1 MKPYIVF
8 LMLISGPLLAQDYSR
23 QLTLNNVVTSGVI
36 SDQKATESILAI
48 NKVQPGATALYTA
61 GRSVIFQPGFLA
73 LAGSVVTASVEVVTS
88 SALAVDGPGLSAR
101 AYPNPFV
108 DQTTVEYTLP
118 MGGRISH
125 KLMDVK
131 GKILRQSEDGEDQT
145 PGRHQT
151 RIEGGNLLPGIYLY
165 QLRTG
170 SLTRTLK
177 LIKK

>member
-1 MKPYIVF
+1 MKRYLVL

-23 QLTLNNVVTSGVI
+23 QLTLHNEVTSGVI
-36 SDQKATESILAI
+36 SDQKATESIVAI
-48 NKVQPGATALYTA
+48 HTVQPGGTALYTA
-61 GRSVIFQPGFLA
+61 GKSVTFQPGFLA
-73 LAGSVVTASVEVVTS
+73 QAGSVVTATIEVVP
-88 SALAVDGPGLSAR
+88 SALAVDRPGLSAR

-131 GKILRQSEDGEDQT
+131 GKVLRQSEDAEDQS

-151 RIEGGNLLPGIYLY
+151 RIEGANLLPGVYLY